1 MSRIRPLAICLVLAG
16 LVLLGIAGEASAS
29 RKKVGSAANLESV
42 SADSVSGTVDSAQ
55 GACRAQRT
63 VTVYMVNTSS
73 PPTAVPFGTTFTS
86 GDGTW
91 RLDDWAYPGQYYAVI
106 APRKT
111 RHFVCQ
117 AATSNS
123 ETWWTSGA
131 AS

>member
-1 MSRIRPLAICLVLAG
+1 MSRIRLRALCVVLAS
-16 LVLLGIAGEASAS
+16 VLLFGMAGEASAA
-29 RKKVGSAANLESV
+29 RKTVGSTANLESV
-42 SADSVSGTVDSAQ
+42 SADSVSGEVDSAQ

-63 VTVYMVNTSS
+63 VTVYMVNSSS

-111 RHFVCQ
+111 RHFVCR

-123 ETWWTSGA
+123 VTWWTSGA